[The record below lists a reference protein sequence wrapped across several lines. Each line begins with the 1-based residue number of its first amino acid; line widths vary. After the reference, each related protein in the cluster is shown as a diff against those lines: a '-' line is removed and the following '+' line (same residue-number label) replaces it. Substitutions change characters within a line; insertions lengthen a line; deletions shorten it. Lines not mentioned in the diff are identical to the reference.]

1 MNYIIFQDCPE
12 LIKQKT
18 RLLYKEITNESNELK
33 VIPQTPKMST
43 PLDINKK
50 EDEKNTTYSVKI
62 VKNVAYVKNK
72 RSDSMRYLI
81 NQTSIPIV
89 KPFIPDNLSIKESI
103 QMPLVNDF
111 DKNMLHF
118 TNTDKPKTAEKT
130 TKTITVNIVFY

>member
-33 VIPQTPKMST
+33 VTPQTPKMST

-81 NQTSIPIV
+81 NQTPIPIV